1 MLLTSPAEKAFA
13 VSADNLFEGADVTYT
28 TDEASFEYSGQPA
41 PMGVVS
47 IVDATGEVYTP
58 GADFSTADVDYTVRY
73 FVDSNHN
80 KKLDEGDSRLNVA
93 DNEGGKV
100 APIEVGN
107 YFIVAMN
114 ETGYNNMKTGN
125 MKTFVEGAG
134 YVAKYFEVTHAS
146 LADAEAVN
154 VVDADEGTYVEGFTY
169 DAAKQNVG
177 FVVDGKLLEEGKDY
191 TVSFSD
197 DPINAG
203 EYTAAL
209 TGKGAYE
216 GSTANVK
223 FTIDKLDLST
233 AAIYAKT
240 YKAGNNTS
248 ARFIDEVVVNGDTA
262 LSAVATWDQTRYYG
276 ADGKVYGSTDRP
288 GYKELS
294 STKVDVAKGGYE
306 FHAVPVNGADDK
318 NVVGE
323 AYVTLNFVDEVVAA
337 DDFLYDGVVMNDGE
351 EDVAE
356 GELNGSVLDQ
366 SKGEAYDASLF
377 SIAGK
382 KDVDFTVTPSTE
394 EGNTVG
400 AHTAV
405 VEVTVPSDYSIGG
418 SSQAT
423 YGVIAGLVDT
433 AEMDAIAIIDGVN
446 VPFGTTKKVI
456 YDGEAVAPSIT
467 VSCGDKT
474 LVAGTDYTVTY
485 TDATG
490 KAVDEMVN
498 AGTYTVTLASDTYQI
513 KGEPSFTLVIGKRSI
528 AVAIDTNAESA
539 QGEPGILYTG
549 SAIEPTFTGTYTVEG
564 EDRYVELDPS
574 WYLLSGLQF
583 MAPNADGYV
592 PASAIQEVGDY
603 KVNVSPTAECINYTW
618 DAENGVKVSVIDTAY
633 FTDVAAD
640 AWYSEAVYKAAS
652 ADLKYMTGIAGTK
665 LFMPENSIN
674 RAELAQV
681 LFNMAGQARDLDKSY
696 PTQFPDV
703 DANAW
708 YAQAIAWAST
718 AGVVTGYEETGTF
731 GPFDNATREAIATM
745 LFRYAAAQGM
755 DVSQR
760 ADLSAYTDA
769 SSVSPWAQDAVEW
782 AVAEGIMG
790 VDVTVLDP
798 QGDAQRAQVAA
809 MSVRLQPVAPETAG
823 DRH

>member
-1 MLLTSPAEKAFA
+1 M
-13 VSADNLFEGADVTYT
+13 SADNLFEGADVTYT

-93 DNEGGKV
+93 DNEWGKV

-114 ETGYNNMKTGN
+114 ETGYNNMNTGN
-125 MKTFVEGAG
+125 MKAFVEGDG
-134 YVAKYFEVTHAS
+134 YVAKYFEVTNAS
-146 LADAEAVN
+146 LSDAVAVN
-154 VVDADEGTYVEGFTY
+154 ADFDTMTYTEGFTY
-169 DAAKQNVG
+169 DTQEQTVG
-177 FVVDGKLLEEGKDY
+177 FAVDGKLLDPDTDY
-191 TVSFSD
+191 TVSYNA

-203 EYTAAL
+203 DYTAAL

-223 FTIDKLDLST
+223 FTINKLDLSKAT
-233 AAIYAKT
+233 IFAET
-240 YKAGNNTS
+240 YQAGDNTGNLF
-248 ARFIDEVVVNGDTA
+248 RDMVKVNGETA
-262 LSAVATWDQTRYYG
+262 LSAVANWDQTRYYG
-276 ADGKVYGSTDRP
+276 ADGKVYGQKDD
-288 GYKELS
+288 GYKELA
-294 STKVDVAKGGYE
+294 TTTANVAKGGYE
-306 FHAVPVNGADDK
+306 FHAVAKADDK
-318 NVVGE
+318 NVTGE
-323 AYVTLNFVDEVVAA
+323 AYITLNFVEEVIAA
-337 DDFLYDGVVMNDGE
+337 DAFLYDGDAIA
-351 EDVAE
+351 D
-356 GELNGSVLDQ
+356 LNGKVFDQ
-366 SKGEAYDASLF
+366 SKGEAYDADAF
-377 SIAGK
+377 SIAGH
-382 KDVDFTVTPSTE
+382 KDTAFTVSLPTA
-394 EGNTVG
+394 EGNVAGEHTV
-400 AHTAV
+400 V
-405 VEVTVPSDYSIGG
+405 VTVTIPSDYSIGG
-418 SSQAT
+418 GAQAT
-423 YGVIAGLVDT
+423 FDVIAGTIDT
-433 AEMDAIAIIDGVN
+433 AEMDVVAIIDGVN
-446 VPFGTTKKVI
+446 VPFGTTKTVF
-456 YDGEAVAPSIT
+456 YDGEAVVPSIA
-467 VSCGDKT
+467 VSCGDKA

-485 TDATG
+485 TDETG
-490 KAVDEMVN
+490 KAVEEMVN
-498 AGTYTVTLASDTYQI
+498 AGTYKVTIASDTYEV
-513 KGEPSFTLVIGKRSI
+513 KGADSFTVVIAKRPLD
-528 AVAIDTNAESA
+528 VTIDTNAQND
-539 QGEPGILYTG
+539 QGESGILYTG
-549 SAIEPTFTGTYTVEG
+549 SAINPTFTGKYTVEG
-564 EDRYVELDPS
+564 EPRYVELDPS

-618 DAENGVKVSVIDTAY
+618 DAENGVRVSVIDTAY

-640 AWYSEAVYKAAS
+640 AWYSEAVYKA